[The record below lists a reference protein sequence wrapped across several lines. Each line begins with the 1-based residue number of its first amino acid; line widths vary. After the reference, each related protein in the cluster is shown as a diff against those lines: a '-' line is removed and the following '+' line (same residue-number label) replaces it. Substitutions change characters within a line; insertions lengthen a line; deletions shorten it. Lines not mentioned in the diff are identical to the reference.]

1 MDQLDDANEA
11 LAIKEKSVTS
21 LEERVKDLSASL
33 DTARAES
40 SRYQLDLTASEE
52 ARSTLEKERSEL
64 QARLENGV
72 RELEES
78 RNELENMRRKVGEMQ
93 HHRSRHH

>member
-11 LAIKEKSVTS
+11 LTVKGKSVTS

-33 DTARAES
+33 DAARAETS
-40 SRYQLDLTASEE
+40 KCQSDLTTSEE
-52 ARSTLEKERSEL
+52 ARITVEKERSEV
-64 QARLENGV
+64 QALLETAS

-78 RNELENMRRKVGEMQ
+78 RGELDITRREVCIMLV
-93 HHRSRHH
+93 SLFILC

>member
-1 MDQLDDANEA
+1 M
-11 LAIKEKSVTS
+11 TS

-33 DTARAES
+33 DAARAES
-40 SRYQLDLTASEE
+40 SRYQSDLTASEE
-52 ARSTLEKERSEL
+52 ARCTLEKERSEL
-64 QARLENGV
+64 QARLETGV

-78 RNELENMRRKVGEMQ
+78 RNELENMRRKVGKMQ